1 MKRLISIIIL
11 TQLAFLYADNYSLS
25 FDGDDDY
32 VSLTNDYQFSGADD
46 FTIGTGTGTGD
57 FIVGNTNSDME
68 KNNKGFSDRG
78 RQVIFEWSLGL
89 GILVGLFI
97 YLLLL
102 LLV

>member
-46 FTIGTGTGTGD
+46 FTIGMWIYCEDLNSGAGGYIEGTVFLNTGEPD
-57 FIVGNTNSDME
+57 A
-68 KNNKGFSDRG
+68 
-78 RQVIFEWSLGL
+78 
-89 GILVGLFI
+89 
-97 YLLLL
+97 
-102 LLV
+102 